1 MFREVLK
8 MDNYNIT
15 LVVLSYI
22 VAVAGSF
29 MALITVRDALEHEV
43 EHRGGLVFLASLC
56 LGGVGIWSMHFIG
69 MLAFSMTGMNTLY
82 DPAITALSL
91 LIGVG
96 VVYIGLTVMTAGEF
110 GFGKLIMAGIF
121 VGLGVAAMHYT
132 GMLAMQMQAD
142 MVWDW
147 TIVGISIA
155 IAVVAAIVA
164 LWLVM
169 HVKHLWH
176 IVVSAVVMG
185 IAVCGM
191 HYTGMTAV
199 GFVHNPSLPYIESVG
214 MTTMLFSL
222 VIGGIDTI
230 IITVAVMVAIA
241 DANRREN

>member
-1 MFREVLK
+1 
-8 MDNYNIT
+8 
-15 LVVLSYI
+15 
-22 VAVAGSF
+22 
-29 MALITVRDALEHEV
+29 
-43 EHRGGLVFLASLC
+43 
-56 LGGVGIWSMHFIG
+56 
-69 MLAFSMTGMNTLY
+69 
-82 DPAITALSL
+82 
-91 LIGVG
+91 

-121 VGLGVAAMHYT
+121 VGLGVAGMHYT